1 MKSKTGKRS
10 NSRNKYKNENFNH
23 IQNENWHPNTKL
35 SRSRSRTDFDSK
47 SKPQEKKPVKK
58 TNIYT
63 LNEQKVNKLSRNN
76 SKEPMS
82 IKTKSFLKPSI
93 NSTCSI
99 YRTNM
104 KNEPYST
111 FGTNK
116 SSTGKTD
123 TANSMNK
130 QKFSKVDR
138 RSNDKQCTR
147 DSKEYPSINNVRQI
161 SLADPKNEYKNN
173 YAYKKNLSELLKAK
187 GQERGAR

>member
-1 MKSKTGKRS
+1 MKSKAGKIS
-10 NSRNKYKNENFNH
+10 NSRNKYKNENFSH
-23 IQNENWHPNTKL
+23 IRNENWHPNTKL
-35 SRSRSRTDFDSK
+35 SRSRSRTDFDNK

-93 NSTCSI
+93 NSTSSI

-116 SSTGKTD
+116 SSTGKND
-123 TANSMNK
+123 SVNSTNK
-130 QKFSKVDR
+130 QKLSKVDR
-138 RSNDKQCTR
+138 RSNDKQCMR

-161 SLADPKNEYKNN
+161 SLAEPKNEYKNN